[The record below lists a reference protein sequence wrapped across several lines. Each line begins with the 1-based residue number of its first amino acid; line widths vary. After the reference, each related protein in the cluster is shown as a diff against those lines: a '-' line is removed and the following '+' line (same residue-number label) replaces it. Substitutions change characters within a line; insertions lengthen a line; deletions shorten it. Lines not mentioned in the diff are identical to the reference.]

1 MIISLIYLG
10 LFSRIASYLITLGLS
25 FIGLSYVI
33 LYVGAVSILFLFIL
47 MLIYIKIR
55 WGEYISHV
63 VSRYF
68 SRLKCTLMSFEI
80 NYKVLSLSKQ
90 IHIYI
95 SYSTLMVKNSFA
107 SVAKKPK
114 VQLNPYFVTGFI
126 YASTTTLPQNLIR
139 QYRKKA
145 GGLLQEMTNSTSLV
159 VWGQNLTSHVGVKYT
174 HKELA
179 LVKLAHYQ
187 YSVIVGLVLSDGSIR
202 FASKI
207 SKNALLIFKQSKTHN
222 EYVWFVFNSLSH
234 YCSSTPKIT
243 TGIRLGKR
251 YWALQFFTRSM
262 PCITELYYLF
272 YPNKVK
278 VIP

>member
-1 MIISLIYLG
+1 MFLDDPFSPLLKIRRGEKGFPRKQKKKIIKVYLFICMINLLAMIISLIYLG

-55 WGEYISHV
+55 RGEYISHV

-126 YASTTTLPQNLIR
+126 YA
-139 QYRKKA
+139 
-145 GGLLQEMTNSTSLV
+145 
-159 VWGQNLTSHVGVKYT
+159 
-174 HKELA
+174 
-179 LVKLAHYQ
+179 
-187 YSVIVGLVLSDGSIR
+187 
-202 FASKI
+202 
-207 SKNALLIFKQSKTHN
+207 
-222 EYVWFVFNSLSH
+222 
-234 YCSSTPKIT
+234 
-243 TGIRLGKR
+243 
-251 YWALQFFTRSM
+251 
-262 PCITELYYLF
+262 
-272 YPNKVK
+272 
-278 VIP
+278 

>member
-1 MIISLIYLG
+1 MINLLAMIISLIYLD

-55 WGEYISHV
+55 RGEYISHV

-159 VWGQNLTSHVGVKYT
+159 V
-174 HKELA
+174 
-179 LVKLAHYQ
+179 
-187 YSVIVGLVLSDGSIR
+187 
-202 FASKI
+202 
-207 SKNALLIFKQSKTHN
+207 
-222 EYVWFVFNSLSH
+222 
-234 YCSSTPKIT
+234 
-243 TGIRLGKR
+243 
-251 YWALQFFTRSM
+251 
-262 PCITELYYLF
+262 
-272 YPNKVK
+272 
-278 VIP
+278 